1 MKHDVNRVIS
11 ESKVLVVSA
20 LCFLPR
26 FDTVGLVTGTGIRH
40 VKRTRVTYPPKVLF
54 QNWWSKKVKAEP
66 ADPG

>member
-40 VKRTRVTYPPKVLF
+40 V
-54 QNWWSKKVKAEP
+54 
-66 ADPG
+66 